1 MSTVYTVTR
10 LNTEIKELLDAVP
23 GYRDLLVQGEISNYK
38 AHSSGHH
45 YMTLKDE
52 GAAINAVLFRS
63 DAARLRFRLENGL
76 KVVVRARVSSF
87 PRTGQVQL
95 YLSEVIPDG
104 AGALSLAF
112 EQLKNKLQGEGLFD
126 PAHKK
131 PIPTCPARVALVTS
145 PTGAAVRDMIR
156 ILGRRWPLAEVVLFP
171 AQVQGQGA
179 ADSIA
184 RALGLADAIGQ
195 ADVILCGRGGGSMED
210 LWAFNE
216 EVVARAIFACATP
229 VISAV
234 GHEPDVTI
242 ADFVADLRAPTPSGA
257 AELAVPDRAE
267 QAVALRTYE
276 GRLYTAAL
284 RCVRAAQERLAA
296 QQERLELRTPARYIA
311 EKRLVLDRA
320 VERLQNALPAR
331 LTHETQQVRLLEQR
345 LQGTVPARL
354 THARQQ
360 VRDRQQRLLA
370 ATQTGLHTRRLH
382 FAQTVATLD
391 AISPLRVL
399 GRGYAVVTRGARG
412 AIVSDAAQIHTGDT
426 LHIRFAKGA
435 ADCRVTEIREEIEH
449 GRKDV

>member
-1 MSTVYTVTR
+1 MSTVYSVTR
-10 LNTEIKELLDAVP
+10 LNNEIKDLLDAVP
-23 GYRDLLVQGEISNYK
+23 GYRNLLVQGEISNYK

-52 GAAINAVLFRS
+52 GASINAVMFRS
-63 DAARLRFRLENGL
+63 DAMRLKFRLENGM
-76 KVVVRARVSSF
+76 KVIVRARVSSF

-95 YLSEVIPDG
+95 YISEVIPDG
-104 AGALSLAF
+104 AGALNLAF
-112 EQLKNKLQGEGLFD
+112 EQLKRKLQAEGLFD

-131 PIPTCPARVALVTS
+131 PIPACPQRIALVTS

-156 ILGRRWPLAEVVLFP
+156 ILGRRWPLAKVTLYP

-179 ADSIA
+179 AESIA
-184 RALGLADAIGQ
+184 RALMLANAIGE

-216 EVVARAIFACATP
+216 EVVARAIYDSDIP

-267 QAVALRTYE
+267 YALSVRTLDTRLRTAAHKQLQIRRQ
-276 GRLYTAAL
+276 RLTTL
-284 RCVRAAQERLAA
+284 
-296 QQERLELRTPARYIA
+296 QERLELRTPANYIA
-311 EKRLVLDRA
+311 EKRLLLDQMA
-320 VERLQNALPAR
+320 DRLCAALPAR
-331 LTHETQQVRLLEQR
+331 LTREEQK
-345 LQGTVPARL
+345 LTVLR
-354 THARQQ
+354 
-360 VRDRQQRLLA
+360 QRLLSA
-370 ATQTGLHTRRLH
+370 GQGGLHKRRLR

-399 GRGYAVVTRGARG
+399 ARGYAVATKGKRGA
-412 AIVSDAAQIHTGDT
+412 VVTDAAALQAGDT

-435 ADCRVTEIREEIEH
+435 ADCRVTDTEEEA
-449 GRKDV
+449 

>member
-1 MSTVYTVTR
+1 MSTVYSVTR
-10 LNTEIKELLDAVP
+10 LNNEIKDLLDAVP
-23 GYRDLLVQGEISNYK
+23 GYRNLLVQGEISNYK

-52 GAAINAVLFRS
+52 GASINAVMFRS
-63 DAARLRFRLENGL
+63 DALRLKFRLENGM
-76 KVVVRARVSSF
+76 KVIVRARVSSF

-95 YLSEVIPDG
+95 YISEVIPDG

-112 EQLKNKLQGEGLFD
+112 EQLKRKLQAEGLFD

-131 PIPTCPARVALVTS
+131 PIPTCPQRIALVTS
-145 PTGAAVRDMIR
+145 PTCAAVRDMIR
-156 ILGRRWPLAEVVLFP
+156 ILGRRWPLAKVTLYP

-179 ADSIA
+179 AESIA
-184 RALGLADAIGQ
+184 RALLLANAVGE

-216 EVVARAIFACATP
+216 EVVARAIYDSDIP

-267 QAVALRTYE
+267 YALSVRTLDTRLRTATHKQLQA
-276 GRLYTAAL
+276 RRQHLTTL
-284 RCVRAAQERLAA
+284 
-296 QQERLELRTPARYIA
+296 QERLELRTPANYIA
-311 EKRLVLDRA
+311 EKRLLLDQMTD
-320 VERLQNALPAR
+320 RLCAALPAR
-331 LTHETQQVRLLEQR
+331 LVREEQK
-345 LQGTVPARL
+345 LTVLR
-354 THARQQ
+354 
-360 VRDRQQRLLA
+360 QRLLTA
-370 ATQTGLHTRRLH
+370 GQGGLHRRRLR

-399 GRGYAVVTRGARG
+399 ARGYAVATRGKRG
-412 AIVSDAAQIHTGDT
+412 AVVTDAAALEAGDT

-435 ADCRVTEIREEIEH
+435 ANCRVTDTEEEA
-449 GRKDV
+449 

>member
-1 MSTVYTVTR
+1 MSTVYSVTR
-10 LNTEIKELLDAVP
+10 LNNEIKDLLDAVP
-23 GYRDLLVQGEISNYK
+23 GYRNLLVQGEISNYK

-52 GAAINAVLFRS
+52 GASINAVMFRS
-63 DAARLRFRLENGL
+63 DAMRLKFRLENGM
-76 KVVVRARVSSF
+76 KVIVRARVSSF

-95 YLSEVIPDG
+95 YISEVIPDG
-104 AGALSLAF
+104 AGALNLAF
-112 EQLKNKLQGEGLFD
+112 EQLKRKLQAEGLFD

-131 PIPTCPARVALVTS
+131 PIPACPQRIALVTS

-156 ILGRRWPLAEVVLFP
+156 ILGRRWPLAKVTLYP

-179 ADSIA
+179 AESIA
-184 RALGLADAIGQ
+184 QAVMLANAIGE

-216 EVVARAIFACATP
+216 EVVARAIYDSDIP

-267 QAVALRTYE
+267 YALSVRTLDTRLRTAAHKQLQIRRQ
-276 GRLYTAAL
+276 RLTTL
-284 RCVRAAQERLAA
+284 
-296 QQERLELRTPARYIA
+296 QERLELRTPANYIA
-311 EKRLVLDRA
+311 EKRLLLDQMA
-320 VERLQNALPAR
+320 DRLCAALPAR
-331 LTHETQQVRLLEQR
+331 LTREEQKLAVLR
-345 LQGTVPARL
+345 
-354 THARQQ
+354 
-360 VRDRQQRLLA
+360 QRLLSA
-370 ATQTGLHTRRLH
+370 GQGGLHKRRLR

-399 GRGYAVVTRGARG
+399 ARGYAVATKGKRGA
-412 AIVSDAAQIHTGDT
+412 VVTDAAALQTGDT

-435 ADCRVTEIREEIEH
+435 ANCRVTDTEEEA
-449 GRKDV
+449 

>member
-1 MSTVYTVTR
+1 MSTVYSVTR
-10 LNTEIKELLDAVP
+10 LNNEIKDLLDAVP
-23 GYRDLLVQGEISNYK
+23 GYRNLLVQGEISNYK

-52 GAAINAVLFRS
+52 GASINAVMFRS
-63 DAARLRFRLENGL
+63 DAMRLKFRLENGM
-76 KVVVRARVSSF
+76 KVIVRARVSSF

-95 YLSEVIPDG
+95 YISEVIPDG

-112 EQLKNKLQGEGLFD
+112 EQLKRKLQAEGLFD

-131 PIPTCPARVALVTS
+131 PIPTCPKRIALVTS

-156 ILGRRWPLAEVVLFP
+156 ILGRRWPLAKVTLYP

-179 ADSIA
+179 AESIA
-184 RALGLADAIGQ
+184 RALMLANAVGE

-216 EVVARAIFACATP
+216 EVVARAIYDSDIP

-267 QAVALRTYE
+267 YALSVRTLDTRLRTAAHKQIE
-276 GRLYTAAL
+276 ARRQRLTTL
-284 RCVRAAQERLAA
+284 
-296 QQERLELRTPARYIA
+296 QERLELRTPANYIA
-311 EKRLVLDRA
+311 EKRLLLDQMA
-320 VERLQNALPAR
+320 DRLCAALPAR
-331 LTHETQQVRLLEQR
+331 LTREEQK
-345 LQGTVPARL
+345 LTVLR
-354 THARQQ
+354 
-360 VRDRQQRLLA
+360 QRLLTA
-370 ATQTGLHTRRLH
+370 GQGGLHKRRLR

-399 GRGYAVVTRGARG
+399 ARGYAVATRGKRG
-412 AIVSDAAQIHTGDT
+412 AVVTDAAALEAGDT

-435 ADCRVTEIREEIEH
+435 ANCRVTDTEEEA
-449 GRKDV
+449 

>member
-1 MSTVYTVTR
+1 MSTVYSVTR
-10 LNTEIKELLDAVP
+10 LNNEIKDLLDAVP
-23 GYRDLLVQGEISNYK
+23 GYRNLLVQGEISNYK

-52 GAAINAVLFRS
+52 GAAINADMFRS
-63 DAARLRFRLENGL
+63 DAMRLKFRLENGM
-76 KVVVRARVSSF
+76 KVIVRARVSSF

-95 YLSEVIPDG
+95 YISEVIPDG
-104 AGALSLAF
+104 AGALNLAF
-112 EQLKNKLQGEGLFD
+112 EQLKRKLQAEGLFD

-131 PIPTCPARVALVTS
+131 PIPACPQRIALVTS

-156 ILGRRWPLAEVVLFP
+156 ILGRRWPLAKVTLYP

-179 ADSIA
+179 AESIA
-184 RALGLADAIGQ
+184 QAVMLANAIGE

-216 EVVARAIFACATP
+216 EVVARAIYDSDIP

-257 AELAVPDRAE
+257 AELSVPDRAE
-267 QAVALRTYE
+267 YALSVRTLDTRLRTAAHKQLQIRRQ
-276 GRLYTAAL
+276 RLTTL
-284 RCVRAAQERLAA
+284 
-296 QQERLELRTPARYIA
+296 QERLELRTPANYIA
-311 EKRLVLDRA
+311 EKRLLLDQMA
-320 VERLQNALPAR
+320 DRLCAALPAR
-331 LTHETQQVRLLEQR
+331 LTREEQKLAVLR
-345 LQGTVPARL
+345 
-354 THARQQ
+354 
-360 VRDRQQRLLA
+360 QRLLSA
-370 ATQTGLHTRRLH
+370 GQGGLHKRRLR

-399 GRGYAVVTRGARG
+399 ARGYAVATKGKRGA
-412 AIVSDAAQIHTGDT
+412 VVTDAAALQAGDT

-435 ADCRVTEIREEIEH
+435 ANCRVTDTEEEA
-449 GRKDV
+449 

>member
-1 MSTVYTVTR
+1 MSTVYSVTR
-10 LNTEIKELLDAVP
+10 LNNEIKDLLDAVP
-23 GYRDLLVQGEISNYK
+23 GYRNLLVQGEISNYK

-52 GAAINAVLFRS
+52 GASINAVMFRS
-63 DAARLRFRLENGL
+63 DALRLKFRLENGM
-76 KVVVRARVSSF
+76 KVIVRARVSSF

-95 YLSEVIPDG
+95 YISEVIPDG

-112 EQLKNKLQGEGLFD
+112 EQLKRKLQAEGLFD

-131 PIPTCPARVALVTS
+131 PIPTCPQRIALVTS

-156 ILGRRWPLAEVVLFP
+156 ILGRRWPLAKVTLYP

-179 ADSIA
+179 AESIA
-184 RALGLADAIGQ
+184 RALMLANAVGET
-195 ADVILCGRGGGSMED
+195 DVILCGRGGGSMED

-216 EVVARAIFACATP
+216 EVVARAIYDSDIP

-267 QAVALRTYE
+267 YALSVRTLDTRLRTAAHKQIE
-276 GRLYTAAL
+276 ARRQRLTTL
-284 RCVRAAQERLAA
+284 
-296 QQERLELRTPARYIA
+296 QERLELRTPANYIA
-311 EKRLVLDRA
+311 EKRLLLDQMTD
-320 VERLQNALPAR
+320 RLCAALPAR
-331 LTHETQQVRLLEQR
+331 LTREEQK
-345 LQGTVPARL
+345 LTVLR
-354 THARQQ
+354 
-360 VRDRQQRLLA
+360 QRLLTA
-370 ATQTGLHTRRLH
+370 GQGGLHKRRLR

-399 GRGYAVVTRGARG
+399 VRGYAVATRGKRG
-412 AIVSDAAQIHTGDT
+412 AVVADAATLKAGDT

-435 ADCRVTEIREEIEH
+435 ANCRVTDTEEEA
-449 GRKDV
+449 

>member
-1 MSTVYTVTR
+1 MSTVYSVTR
-10 LNTEIKELLDAVP
+10 LNNEIKDLLDAVP
-23 GYRDLLVQGEISNYK
+23 GYRNLLVQGEISNYK

-52 GAAINAVLFRS
+52 GASINAVMFRS
-63 DAARLRFRLENGL
+63 DAMRLKFRLENGM
-76 KVVVRARVSSF
+76 KVIVRARVSSF

-95 YLSEVIPDG
+95 YISEVIPDG
-104 AGALSLAF
+104 AGALNLAF
-112 EQLKNKLQGEGLFD
+112 EQLKRKLQAEGLFD

-131 PIPTCPARVALVTS
+131 PIPACPQRIALVTS

-156 ILGRRWPLAEVVLFP
+156 ILGRRWPLAKVTLYP

-179 ADSIA
+179 AESIA
-184 RALGLADAIGQ
+184 RALMLANAIGE

-216 EVVARAIFACATP
+216 EVVARAIYDSDIP

-267 QAVALRTYE
+267 YALSVRTLDTRLRTAAHKQLQIRRQ
-276 GRLYTAAL
+276 RLTTL
-284 RCVRAAQERLAA
+284 
-296 QQERLELRTPARYIA
+296 QERLELRTPANYIA
-311 EKRLVLDRA
+311 EKRLLLDQMA
-320 VERLQNALPAR
+320 DRLCAALPAR
-331 LTHETQQVRLLEQR
+331 LTREEQK
-345 LQGTVPARL
+345 LTVLR
-354 THARQQ
+354 
-360 VRDRQQRLLA
+360 QRLLSA
-370 ATQTGLHTRRLH
+370 GQGGLHKRRLR

-399 GRGYAVVTRGARG
+399 ARGYAVATKGKRGA
-412 AIVSDAAQIHTGDT
+412 VVTDAAALQTGDT

-435 ADCRVTEIREEIEH
+435 ANCRVTDTEEEA
-449 GRKDV
+449 

>member
-1 MSTVYTVTR
+1 MSTVYSVTR
-10 LNTEIKELLDAVP
+10 LNKEIKDLLDAVP
-23 GYRDLLVQGEISNYK
+23 GYRNLLVQGEISNYK

-52 GAAINAVLFRS
+52 GASINAVMFRS
-63 DAARLRFRLENGL
+63 DAMRLKFRLENGM
-76 KVVVRARVSSF
+76 KVIVRARVSSF

-95 YLSEVIPDG
+95 YVSEVIPDG
-104 AGALSLAF
+104 VGALNLAF
-112 EQLKNKLQGEGLFD
+112 EQLKSKLQAEGLFD

-131 PIPTCPARVALVTS
+131 PIPACPQRIALVTS

-156 ILGRRWPLAEVVLFP
+156 ILGRRWPLAKVTLYP

-179 ADSIA
+179 AESIA
-184 RALGLADAIGQ
+184 QAVMLANAIGE

-216 EVVARAIFACATP
+216 EVVARAIYDSDIP

-267 QAVALRTYE
+267 YALSVRTLDTRLRTAAHKQLQIRRQ
-276 GRLYTAAL
+276 RLTTL
-284 RCVRAAQERLAA
+284 
-296 QQERLELRTPARYIA
+296 QERLELRTPANYIA
-311 EKRLVLDRA
+311 EKRLLLDQMA
-320 VERLQNALPAR
+320 DRLCAALPAR
-331 LTHETQQVRLLEQR
+331 LTREEQKLAVLR
-345 LQGTVPARL
+345 
-354 THARQQ
+354 
-360 VRDRQQRLLA
+360 QRLLSA
-370 ATQTGLHTRRLH
+370 GQGGLHKRRLR

-399 GRGYAVVTRGARG
+399 ARGYAVATKGKRGA
-412 AIVSDAAQIHTGDT
+412 VVTDAAALQAGDT

-435 ADCRVTEIREEIEH
+435 ADCRVTDTEEEA
-449 GRKDV
+449 

>member
-1 MSTVYTVTR
+1 MSTVYSVTR
-10 LNTEIKELLDAVP
+10 LNNEIKDLLDAVP
-23 GYRDLLVQGEISNYK
+23 GYRNLLVQGEISNYK

-52 GAAINAVLFRS
+52 GASINAVMFRS
-63 DAARLRFRLENGL
+63 DAMRLKFRLENGM
-76 KVVVRARVSSF
+76 KVIVRARVSSF

-95 YLSEVIPDG
+95 YISEVIPDG

-112 EQLKNKLQGEGLFD
+112 EQLKRKLQAEGLFD

-131 PIPTCPARVALVTS
+131 PIPTCPQRIALVTS

-156 ILGRRWPLAEVVLFP
+156 ILGRRWPLAKVTLYP

-179 ADSIA
+179 AESIA
-184 RALGLADAIGQ
+184 RALMLANAVGE

-216 EVVARAIFACATP
+216 EVVARAIYDSDIP

-267 QAVALRTYE
+267 YALSVRTLDTRLRTAAHKQIE
-276 GRLYTAAL
+276 ARRQRLTAL
-284 RCVRAAQERLAA
+284 
-296 QQERLELRTPARYIA
+296 QERLELRTPANYIA
-311 EKRLVLDRA
+311 EKRLLLDQMTD
-320 VERLQNALPAR
+320 RLCAALPAR
-331 LTHETQQVRLLEQR
+331 LVREEQK
-345 LQGTVPARL
+345 LTVLR
-354 THARQQ
+354 
-360 VRDRQQRLLA
+360 QRLLTA
-370 ATQTGLHTRRLH
+370 GQGGLHRRRLR

-399 GRGYAVVTRGARG
+399 ARGYAVATRGKRG
-412 AIVSDAAQIHTGDT
+412 AVVTDAAALEAGDT
-426 LHIRFAKGA
+426 LHVRFAKGA
-435 ADCRVTEIREEIEH
+435 ANCRVTDTEEEA
-449 GRKDV
+449 

>member
-1 MSTVYTVTR
+1 MSTVYSVTR
-10 LNTEIKELLDAVP
+10 LNNEIKDLLDAVP
-23 GYRDLLVQGEISNYK
+23 GYRNLLVQGEISNYK

-52 GAAINAVLFRS
+52 GAAINAVMFRS
-63 DAARLRFRLENGL
+63 DALRLKFRLENGM
-76 KVVVRARVSSF
+76 KVIVRARVSSF

-95 YLSEVIPDG
+95 YISEVIPDG

-112 EQLKNKLQGEGLFD
+112 EQLKRKLQAEGLFD

-131 PIPTCPARVALVTS
+131 PIPTCPQRIALVTS

-156 ILGRRWPLAEVVLFP
+156 ILGRRWPLAKVTLYP

-179 ADSIA
+179 AESIA
-184 RALGLADAIGQ
+184 RALMLANAVGE

-216 EVVARAIFACATP
+216 EVVARAIYDSDIP

-267 QAVALRTYE
+267 YALSVRTLDTRLRTAAHKQLQARRQ
-276 GRLYTAAL
+276 RLTTL
-284 RCVRAAQERLAA
+284 
-296 QQERLELRTPARYIA
+296 QERLELRTPANYIA
-311 EKRLVLDRA
+311 EKRLLLDQMTD
-320 VERLQNALPAR
+320 RLCAALPAR
-331 LTHETQQVRLLEQR
+331 LVREEQK
-345 LQGTVPARL
+345 LTVLR
-354 THARQQ
+354 
-360 VRDRQQRLLA
+360 QRLLA
-370 ATQTGLHTRRLH
+370 AGQGGLHRRRLR

-399 GRGYAVVTRGARG
+399 ARGYAVATRGKRG
-412 AIVSDAAQIHTGDT
+412 AVVTDAATLKAGDT
-426 LHIRFAKGA
+426 LHVRFAKGA
-435 ADCRVTEIREEIEH
+435 ANCRVTDTEEEA
-449 GRKDV
+449 

>member
-1 MSTVYTVTR
+1 MSTVYSVTR
-10 LNTEIKELLDAVP
+10 LNNEIKDLLDAVP
-23 GYRDLLVQGEISNYK
+23 GYRNLLVQGEISNYK

-52 GAAINAVLFRS
+52 GASINAVIFRS
-63 DAARLRFRLENGL
+63 DAMRLKFRLENGM
-76 KVVVRARVSSF
+76 KVIVRARVSSF

-95 YLSEVIPDG
+95 YISEVIPDG
-104 AGALSLAF
+104 AGALNLAF
-112 EQLKNKLQGEGLFD
+112 EQLKRKLQAEGLFD

-131 PIPTCPARVALVTS
+131 PIPSCPQRIALVTS

-156 ILGRRWPLAEVVLFP
+156 ILGRRWPLAKVTLYP

-179 ADSIA
+179 AESIA
-184 RALGLADAIGQ
+184 CALMLANAIGE

-216 EVVARAIFACATP
+216 EIVARAIYDSAIP

-242 ADFVADLRAPTPSGA
+242 ADFAADLRAPTPSGA

-267 QAVALRTYE
+267 YALSVRTLDTRLRTAAHKQLQIRHQ
-276 GRLYTAAL
+276 RLTAL
-284 RCVRAAQERLAA
+284 
-296 QQERLELRTPARYIA
+296 QERLELRTPAKYIA
-311 EKRLVLDRA
+311 EKRLLLDQMA
-320 VERLQNALPAR
+320 DRLCAALPAR
-331 LTHETQQVRLLEQR
+331 LTREEQK
-345 LQGTVPARL
+345 LTVLR
-354 THARQQ
+354 
-360 VRDRQQRLLA
+360 QRLLA
-370 ATQTGLHTRRLH
+370 AGQGGLHRRRLR

-399 GRGYAVVTRGARG
+399 ARGYAVATKGRRGA
-412 AIVSDAAQIHTGDT
+412 VVTDAAALKAGDT

-435 ADCRVTEIREEIEH
+435 ANCRVTDTEEEA
-449 GRKDV
+449 

>member
-1 MSTVYTVTR
+1 MSTVYSVTR
-10 LNTEIKELLDAVP
+10 LNNEIKDLLDAVP
-23 GYRDLLVQGEISNYK
+23 GYRNLLVQGEISNYK

-52 GAAINAVLFRS
+52 GASINAVMFRS
-63 DAARLRFRLENGL
+63 DALRLKFRLENGM
-76 KVVVRARVSSF
+76 KVIVRARVSSF

-95 YLSEVIPDG
+95 YISEVIPDG
-104 AGALSLAF
+104 AGALNLAF
-112 EQLKNKLQGEGLFD
+112 EQLKRKLQAEGLFD

-131 PIPTCPARVALVTS
+131 PIPACPQRIALVTS

-156 ILGRRWPLAEVVLFP
+156 ILGRRWPLAKVTLYP

-179 ADSIA
+179 AESIA
-184 RALGLADAIGQ
+184 RALMLANAVGE

-216 EVVARAIFACATP
+216 EVVARAIYDSDIP

-267 QAVALRTYE
+267 YALSVRTLDTRLRTAAHKQLQARRQ
-276 GRLYTAAL
+276 RLTAL
-284 RCVRAAQERLAA
+284 
-296 QQERLELRTPARYIA
+296 QERLELRTPANYIA
-311 EKRLVLDRA
+311 EKRLLLDQMTD
-320 VERLQNALPAR
+320 RLCAALPAR
-331 LTHETQQVRLLEQR
+331 LTREEQK
-345 LQGTVPARL
+345 LTVLR
-354 THARQQ
+354 
-360 VRDRQQRLLA
+360 QRLLTA
-370 ATQTGLHTRRLH
+370 GQGGLHKRRLR

-399 GRGYAVVTRGARG
+399 ARGYAVATRGKRG
-412 AIVSDAAQIHTGDT
+412 AVVTDAAALKAGDT

-435 ADCRVTEIREEIEH
+435 ANCRVTDTEEEA
-449 GRKDV
+449 

>member
-1 MSTVYTVTR
+1 MSTVYSVTR
-10 LNTEIKELLDAVP
+10 LNNEIKELLDAVP
-23 GYRDLLVQGEISNYK
+23 GYRNLLVQGEISNYK

-52 GAAINAVLFRS
+52 GAAINAVMFRS
-63 DAARLRFRLENGL
+63 DAMRLKFRLENGM
-76 KVVVRARVSSF
+76 KVIVRARVSSF

-95 YLSEVIPDG
+95 YISEVIPDG
-104 AGALSLAF
+104 AGALNLAF
-112 EQLKNKLQGEGLFD
+112 EQLKNKLQAEGLFD

-131 PIPTCPARVALVTS
+131 PIPACPQRIALVTS

-156 ILGRRWPLAEVVLFP
+156 ILGRRWPLARVTLYP

-179 ADSIA
+179 AESIA
-184 RALGLADAIGQ
+184 RALMLANAVGE

-216 EVVARAIFACATP
+216 EPVARAIYDSEIP

-267 QAVALRTYE
+267 LSLSVRALDTRLRTAAHKQLQIRRQ
-276 GRLYTAAL
+276 RLTAL
-284 RCVRAAQERLAA
+284 
-296 QQERLELRTPARYIA
+296 QERLELRTPAKYIA
-311 EKRLVLDRA
+311 EKRLLLDQMA
-320 VERLQNALPAR
+320 DRLCTALPAR
-331 LTHETQQVRLLEQR
+331 LGRETQ
-345 LQGTVPARL
+345 RL
-354 THARQQ
+354 TMQR
-360 VRDRQQRLLA
+360 QRLLA
-370 ATQTGLHTRRLH
+370 AGQEGLHRRRLR

-399 GRGYAVVTRGARG
+399 ARGYAVATRGKRG
-412 AIVSDAAQIHTGDT
+412 AVVSDAGTLRAGDT

-435 ADCRVTEIREEIEH
+435 ANCRVTDTEEEA
-449 GRKDV
+449 

>member
-1 MSTVYTVTR
+1 MSTVYSVTR
-10 LNTEIKELLDAVP
+10 LNNEIKDLLDAVP
-23 GYRDLLVQGEISNYK
+23 GYRNLLVQGEISNYK

-52 GAAINAVLFRS
+52 GAAINAVMFRS
-63 DAARLRFRLENGL
+63 DAMRLKFRLENGM
-76 KVVVRARVSSF
+76 KVIVRARVSSF

-95 YLSEVIPDG
+95 YISEVIPDG
-104 AGALSLAF
+104 AGALNLAF
-112 EQLKNKLQGEGLFD
+112 EQLKCKLQAEGLFD

-131 PIPTCPARVALVTS
+131 PIPSCPQRIALVTS

-156 ILGRRWPLAEVVLFP
+156 ILGRRWPLAKVTLYP

-179 ADSIA
+179 AESIA
-184 RALGLADAIGQ
+184 RALMLANAIGE

-216 EVVARAIFACATP
+216 EIVARAIYDSAIP

-242 ADFVADLRAPTPSGA
+242 ADFAADLRAPTPSGA

-267 QAVALRTYE
+267 YALSVRTLDTRLRTAAHKQLQIRHQ
-276 GRLYTAAL
+276 RLTAL
-284 RCVRAAQERLAA
+284 
-296 QQERLELRTPARYIA
+296 QERLELRTPVKYIA
-311 EKRLVLDRA
+311 EKRLLLDQMA
-320 VERLQNALPAR
+320 DRLCAALPAR
-331 LTHETQQVRLLEQR
+331 LTREEQK
-345 LQGTVPARL
+345 L
-354 THARQQ
+354 TMLR
-360 VRDRQQRLLA
+360 QRLLA
-370 ATQTGLHTRRLH
+370 AGQGGLHRRRLR

-399 GRGYAVVTRGARG
+399 ARGYAVATKGRRGA
-412 AIVSDAAQIHTGDT
+412 VVTDAAALKAGDT

-435 ADCRVTEIREEIEH
+435 ANCRVTDTEEEA
-449 GRKDV
+449 

>member
-1 MSTVYTVTR
+1 MSTVYSVTR
-10 LNTEIKELLDAVP
+10 LNNEVKDLLDAVP
-23 GYRDLLVQGEISNYK
+23 GYRNLLVQGEISNYK

-52 GAAINAVLFRS
+52 GASINAVMFRS
-63 DAARLRFRLENGL
+63 DAMRLKFRLENGM
-76 KVVVRARVSSF
+76 KVIVRARVSSF

-95 YLSEVIPDG
+95 YISEVIPDG
-104 AGALSLAF
+104 AGALNLAF
-112 EQLKNKLQGEGLFD
+112 EQLKRKLQAEGLFD

-131 PIPTCPARVALVTS
+131 PIPSCPQRIALVTS

-156 ILGRRWPLAEVVLFP
+156 ILGRRWPLAKVTLYP

-179 ADSIA
+179 AESIA
-184 RALGLADAIGQ
+184 RALMLANAIGE

-216 EVVARAIFACATP
+216 EVVARAIYGSAIP

-242 ADFVADLRAPTPSGA
+242 ADFAADLRAPTPSGA

-267 QAVALRTYE
+267 YALSVRTLDTRLRTAAHKQLQIRRQ
-276 GRLYTAAL
+276 RLTAL
-284 RCVRAAQERLAA
+284 
-296 QQERLELRTPARYIA
+296 QERLELRTPAKYIA
-311 EKRLVLDRA
+311 EKRLLLDQMA
-320 VERLQNALPAR
+320 DRLCAALPAR
-331 LTHETQQVRLLEQR
+331 LTREEQK
-345 LQGTVPARL
+345 L
-354 THARQQ
+354 TMLR
-360 VRDRQQRLLA
+360 QRLLTA
-370 ATQTGLHTRRLH
+370 GQGGLHRRRLR

-399 GRGYAVVTRGARG
+399 ARGYAVATKGRRGA
-412 AIVSDAAQIHTGDT
+412 VVTDAAALKAGDT

-435 ADCRVTEIREEIEH
+435 ANCRVTDTEEEA
-449 GRKDV
+449 

>member
-1 MSTVYTVTR
+1 MSTVYSVTR
-10 LNTEIKELLDAVP
+10 LNNEIKDLLDAVP
-23 GYRDLLVQGEISNYK
+23 GYRNLLVQGEISNYK

-52 GAAINAVLFRS
+52 GASINAVMFRS
-63 DAARLRFRLENGL
+63 DAMRLKFGLENGM
-76 KVVVRARVSSF
+76 KVIVRARVSSF

-95 YLSEVIPDG
+95 YISEVIPDG
-104 AGALSLAF
+104 AGALNLAF
-112 EQLKNKLQGEGLFD
+112 EQLKRKLQAEGLFD

-131 PIPTCPARVALVTS
+131 PIPSCPQRIALVTS

-156 ILGRRWPLAEVVLFP
+156 ILGRRWPLAKVTLYP

-179 ADSIA
+179 AESIA
-184 RALGLADAIGQ
+184 RALMLANAIGE

-216 EVVARAIFACATP
+216 EVVARAIYGSAIP

-242 ADFVADLRAPTPSGA
+242 ADFAADLRAPTPSGA

-267 QAVALRTYE
+267 YALSVRTLDTRLRTAAHKQLQIRRQ
-276 GRLYTAAL
+276 RLTAL
-284 RCVRAAQERLAA
+284 
-296 QQERLELRTPARYIA
+296 QERLELRTPAKYIA
-311 EKRLVLDRA
+311 EKRLLLDQMA
-320 VERLQNALPAR
+320 DRLCAALPAR
-331 LTHETQQVRLLEQR
+331 LTREEQK
-345 LQGTVPARL
+345 LTVLR
-354 THARQQ
+354 
-360 VRDRQQRLLA
+360 QRLLA
-370 ATQTGLHTRRLH
+370 AGQGGLHRRRLR

-399 GRGYAVVTRGARG
+399 ARGYAVATKGRRGA
-412 AIVSDAAQIHTGDT
+412 VVTDAAALKAGDT

-435 ADCRVTEIREEIEH
+435 ANCRVTDTEEEA
-449 GRKDV
+449 

>member
-1 MSTVYTVTR
+1 MSTVYSVTR
-10 LNTEIKELLDAVP
+10 LNNEIKDLLDAVP
-23 GYRDLLVQGEISNYK
+23 GYRNLLVQGEISNYK

-52 GAAINAVLFRS
+52 GASINAVMFRS
-63 DAARLRFRLENGL
+63 DALRLKFRLENGM
-76 KVVVRARVSSF
+76 KVIVRARVSSF

-95 YLSEVIPDG
+95 YISEVIPDG
-104 AGALSLAF
+104 AGALNLAF
-112 EQLKNKLQGEGLFD
+112 EQLKRKLQAEGLFD

-131 PIPTCPARVALVTS
+131 PIPTCPQRIALVTS

-156 ILGRRWPLAEVVLFP
+156 ILGRRWPLAKVTLYP

-179 ADSIA
+179 AESIA
-184 RALGLADAIGQ
+184 RALMLANAVGE

-216 EVVARAIFACATP
+216 EVVARAIYDSDIP

-267 QAVALRTYE
+267 YALSVRTLDTRLRTAAHKQIE
-276 GRLYTAAL
+276 ARRQRLTAL
-284 RCVRAAQERLAA
+284 
-296 QQERLELRTPARYIA
+296 QERLELRTPANYIA
-311 EKRLVLDRA
+311 EKRLLLDQMTD
-320 VERLQNALPAR
+320 RLCAALPAR
-331 LTHETQQVRLLEQR
+331 LTREEQK
-345 LQGTVPARL
+345 LTVLR
-354 THARQQ
+354 
-360 VRDRQQRLLA
+360 QRLLTA
-370 ATQTGLHTRRLH
+370 GQGGLHRRRLR

-399 GRGYAVVTRGARG
+399 ARGYAVATRGKRG
-412 AIVSDAAQIHTGDT
+412 AVVTDAAALEAGDT

-435 ADCRVTEIREEIEH
+435 ANCRVTDTEEEA
-449 GRKDV
+449 

>member
-1 MSTVYTVTR
+1 MSTVYSVTR
-10 LNTEIKELLDAVP
+10 LNNEIKDLLDAVP
-23 GYRDLLVQGEISNYK
+23 GYRNLLVQGEISNYK

-52 GAAINAVLFRS
+52 GASINAVMFRS
-63 DAARLRFRLENGL
+63 DAMRLKFRLENGM
-76 KVVVRARVSSF
+76 KVIVRARVSSF

-95 YLSEVIPDG
+95 YISEVIPDG
-104 AGALSLAF
+104 AGALNLAF
-112 EQLKNKLQGEGLFD
+112 EQLKSRLQAEGLFD

-131 PIPTCPARVALVTS
+131 PIPACPQRIALVTS

-156 ILGRRWPLAEVVLFP
+156 ILGRRWPLARVTLYP

-179 ADSIA
+179 AESIA
-184 RALGLADAIGQ
+184 QAVMLANAIGE

-216 EVVARAIFACATP
+216 EVVARAIYDSDIP

-267 QAVALRTYE
+267 YVLSVRTLDTRLRTAAHKQLQIRRQ
-276 GRLYTAAL
+276 RLTTL
-284 RCVRAAQERLAA
+284 
-296 QQERLELRTPARYIA
+296 QERLELRTPANYIA
-311 EKRLVLDRA
+311 EKRLLLDQMA
-320 VERLQNALPAR
+320 DRLCAALPAR
-331 LTHETQQVRLLEQR
+331 LTREEQK
-345 LQGTVPARL
+345 LTVL
-354 THARQQ
+354 H
-360 VRDRQQRLLA
+360 QRLLSA
-370 ATQTGLHTRRLH
+370 GQGGLHKRRLR

-399 GRGYAVVTRGARG
+399 ARGYAVATKGKRGA
-412 AIVSDAAQIHTGDT
+412 VVTDAAALQTGDT

-435 ADCRVTEIREEIEH
+435 ANCRVTDTEEEA
-449 GRKDV
+449 

>member
-1 MSTVYTVTR
+1 MSTVYSVTR
-10 LNTEIKELLDAVP
+10 LNNEIKDLLDAVP
-23 GYRDLLVQGEISNYK
+23 GYRNLLVQGEISNYK

-52 GAAINAVLFRS
+52 GASINAVMFRS
-63 DAARLRFRLENGL
+63 DALRLKFRLENGM
-76 KVVVRARVSSF
+76 KVIVRARVSSF

-95 YLSEVIPDG
+95 YISEVIPDG
-104 AGALSLAF
+104 AGALRLAF
-112 EQLKNKLQGEGLFD
+112 EQLKRKLQAEGLFD

-131 PIPTCPARVALVTS
+131 LIPACPQRIALVTS

-156 ILGRRWPLAEVVLFP
+156 ILGRRWPLAKVTLYP

-179 ADSIA
+179 AESIA
-184 RALGLADAIGQ
+184 RALMLANAVGE

-216 EVVARAIFACATP
+216 EVVARAIYDSDIP

-267 QAVALRTYE
+267 YALSVRTLDTRLRT
-276 GRLYTAAL
+276 AAHKQL
-284 RCVRAAQERLAA
+284 QARRQHLTTL
-296 QQERLELRTPARYIA
+296 QERLELRTPANYIA
-311 EKRLVLDRA
+311 EKRLLLDQMTD
-320 VERLQNALPAR
+320 RLCAALPAR
-331 LTHETQQVRLLEQR
+331 LTREEQK
-345 LQGTVPARL
+345 LTVLR
-354 THARQQ
+354 
-360 VRDRQQRLLA
+360 QRLLA
-370 ATQTGLHTRRLH
+370 AGQGGLHKRRLR

-399 GRGYAVVTRGARG
+399 ARGYAVATRGKRG
-412 AIVSDAAQIHTGDT
+412 AVVTDAAALKAGDT

-435 ADCRVTEIREEIEH
+435 ANCRVTDTEEEA
-449 GRKDV
+449 

>member
-1 MSTVYTVTR
+1 MSTVYSVTR
-10 LNTEIKELLDAVP
+10 LNNEIKDLLDAVP
-23 GYRDLLVQGEISNYK
+23 GYRNLLVQGEISNYK

-52 GAAINAVLFRS
+52 GASINAVMFRS
-63 DAARLRFRLENGL
+63 DAMRLKFRLENGM
-76 KVVVRARVSSF
+76 KVIVRARVSSF

-95 YLSEVIPDG
+95 YVSEVIPDG
-104 AGALSLAF
+104 VGALNLAF
-112 EQLKNKLQGEGLFD
+112 EQLKSRLQAEGLFD

-131 PIPTCPARVALVTS
+131 PIPACPQRIALVTS

-156 ILGRRWPLAEVVLFP
+156 ILGRRWPLAKVTLYP

-179 ADSIA
+179 AESIA
-184 RALGLADAIGQ
+184 QAVMLANAIGE

-216 EVVARAIFACATP
+216 EVVARAIYDSDIP

-267 QAVALRTYE
+267 YALSVRTLDTRLRTAAHKQLQIRRQ
-276 GRLYTAAL
+276 RLTTL
-284 RCVRAAQERLAA
+284 
-296 QQERLELRTPARYIA
+296 QERLELRTPANYIA
-311 EKRLVLDRA
+311 EKRLLLDQMA
-320 VERLQNALPAR
+320 DRLCAALPAR
-331 LTHETQQVRLLEQR
+331 LTREEQKLAVLR
-345 LQGTVPARL
+345 
-354 THARQQ
+354 
-360 VRDRQQRLLA
+360 QRLLSA
-370 ATQTGLHTRRLH
+370 GQGGLHKRRLR

-399 GRGYAVVTRGARG
+399 ARGYAVATKGKRGA
-412 AIVSDAAQIHTGDT
+412 VVTDAAALQTGDT

-435 ADCRVTEIREEIEH
+435 ADCRVTDTEEEA
-449 GRKDV
+449 

>member
-1 MSTVYTVTR
+1 MSTVYSVTR
-10 LNTEIKELLDAVP
+10 LNNEIKDLLDAVP
-23 GYRDLLVQGEISNYK
+23 GYRNLLVQGEISNYK

-52 GAAINAVLFRS
+52 GASINAVLFRS
-63 DAARLRFRLENGL
+63 DAARLKFRLQNGM
-76 KVVVRARVSSF
+76 KVIVRARVSSF
-87 PRTGQVQL
+87 PRTGAVQL

-104 AGALSLAF
+104 AGAFNLAF
-112 EQLKNKLQGEGLFD
+112 EQLKRKLQAEGLFD

-131 PIPTCPARVALVTS
+131 PIPTCPQRIALVTS

-156 ILGRRWPLAEVVLFP
+156 ILGRRWPLAKVTLYP

-179 ADSIA
+179 AESIA
-184 RALGLADAIGQ
+184 RALMLANAVGE

-216 EVVARAIFACATP
+216 EVVARAIYDSDIP

-267 QAVALRTYE
+267 YELSVRTLDTRLRTAAHKQLQARRQ
-276 GRLYTAAL
+276 RLTTL
-284 RCVRAAQERLAA
+284 
-296 QQERLELRTPARYIA
+296 QERLELRTPANYIA
-311 EKRLVLDRA
+311 EKRLLLDQMTD
-320 VERLQNALPAR
+320 RLCAALPAR
-331 LTHETQQVRLLEQR
+331 LTREEQK
-345 LQGTVPARL
+345 LTVLR
-354 THARQQ
+354 
-360 VRDRQQRLLA
+360 QRLLTA
-370 ATQTGLHTRRLH
+370 GQGGLHRRRLR
-382 FAQTVATLD
+382 FAQTVATLN

-399 GRGYAVVTRGARG
+399 ARGYAVATRGKRG
-412 AIVSDAAQIHTGDT
+412 AVVTDAAALEAGDT

-435 ADCRVTEIREEIEH
+435 ANCRVTDTEEEA
-449 GRKDV
+449 

>member
-1 MSTVYTVTR
+1 MSTVYSVTR
-10 LNTEIKELLDAVP
+10 LNNEIKDLLDAVP
-23 GYRDLLVQGEISNYK
+23 GYRNLLVQGEISNYK

-52 GAAINAVLFRS
+52 GASINAVMFRS
-63 DAARLRFRLENGL
+63 DAMRLKFRLENGM
-76 KVVVRARVSSF
+76 KVIVRARVSSF

-95 YLSEVIPDG
+95 YISEVIPDG
-104 AGALSLAF
+104 AGALNLAF
-112 EQLKNKLQGEGLFD
+112 EQLKSKLQAEGLFD
-126 PAHKK
+126 LVHKK
-131 PIPTCPARVALVTS
+131 PIPTCPQRIALVTS

-156 ILGRRWPLAEVVLFP
+156 ILGRRWPLAKVTLYP

-179 ADSIA
+179 AESIA
-184 RALGLADAIGQ
+184 QAVMLANAIGE

-216 EVVARAIFACATP
+216 EVVARAIYDSDIP

-267 QAVALRTYE
+267 YALSVRTLDTRLRTAAHKQLQIRRQ
-276 GRLYTAAL
+276 RLTTL
-284 RCVRAAQERLAA
+284 
-296 QQERLELRTPARYIA
+296 QERLELRTPANYIA
-311 EKRLVLDRA
+311 EKRLLLDQMA
-320 VERLQNALPAR
+320 DRLCAALPAR
-331 LTHETQQVRLLEQR
+331 LTREEQKLAVLR
-345 LQGTVPARL
+345 
-354 THARQQ
+354 
-360 VRDRQQRLLA
+360 QRLLSA
-370 ATQTGLHTRRLH
+370 GQGGLHKRRLR

-399 GRGYAVVTRGARG
+399 ARGYAVATKGKRGA
-412 AIVSDAAQIHTGDT
+412 VVTDAAALEAGDT

-435 ADCRVTEIREEIEH
+435 ANCRVTDTEEEA
-449 GRKDV
+449 